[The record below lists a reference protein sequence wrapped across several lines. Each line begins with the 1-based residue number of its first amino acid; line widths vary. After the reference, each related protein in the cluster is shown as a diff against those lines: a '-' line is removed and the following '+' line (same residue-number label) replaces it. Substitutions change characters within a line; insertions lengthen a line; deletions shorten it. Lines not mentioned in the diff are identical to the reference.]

1 MELVKPRTKPER
13 IGRPARFNALY
24 NALLDFCRV
33 RLALINLLDIKGFEA
48 SQNAAQAAGIA
59 RRAALSQIVKTAL
72 NYGVEYS
79 VIADVT
85 TRLGAANLTTGNA
98 EKVAQALA
106 TNIEIHLLQ
115 KERANGEEKIARLQ
129 TSRQR
134 AAYAPTV

>member
-1 MELVKPRTKPER
+1 MELVRPRKKPER
-13 IGRPARFNALY
+13 VGRSVRFNALY
-24 NALLDFCRV
+24 NALLDFCRA
-33 RLALINLLDIKGFEA
+33 RLALINLLDIKGMVA

-85 TRLGAANLTTGNA
+85 TRLGAATLTTINA

-115 KERANGEEKIARLQ
+115 KERANHDEKIARLQ
-129 TSRQR
+129 SKSRR
-134 AAYAPTV
+134 VVYAPNV